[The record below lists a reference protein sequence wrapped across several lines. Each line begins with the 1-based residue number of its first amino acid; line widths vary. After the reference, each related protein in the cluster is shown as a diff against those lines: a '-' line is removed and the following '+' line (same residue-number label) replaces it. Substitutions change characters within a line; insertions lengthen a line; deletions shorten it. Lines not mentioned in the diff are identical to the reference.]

1 MSQLAQFENDHSAAE
16 IHSLVDGLTETVEG
30 LSADRR
36 ERMLQRAAD
45 LFLAGSRRYSD
56 QQIAVFDDVLLKLSS
71 DIETKARAKL
81 AGKIAGVKNAPPKLV
96 RSLAFDDEIE
106 VAAPV
111 LSCSEQ
117 LTDDDLV
124 QNARTKSQKH
134 LLAIAQRLKLSE
146 AVTDVL
152 VERGNKRVVQSV
164 AENRGAR
171 FSLAGYEGLTVRA
184 YENRRLALTLSAR
197 SDLPRQYF
205 IKLVENASASVRS
218 KLEAANPQAAAAI
231 REAVDEVASN
241 MQQEAR
247 QVSQEFAAAKRDA
260 RIRFRAHAI
269 SEANVHAPA
278 RAQEFEKVL
287 VSLARLGGYPLD
299 LVERALLDEGGD
311 MLLILAKAADC
322 SWITV
327 RELLQMQAA
336 GRKLAADDLAQA
348 FDRYQKLSAKTA
360 GRILNFRTERMKQ
373 RARSGRSQRSGQKA
387 QGSRV
392 VSAALP
398 RDRAVSSK

>member
-16 IHSLVDGLTETVEG
+16 THSLLDGLIETVEG

-36 ERMLQRAAD
+36 ERMLERAAN

-56 QQIAVFDDVLLKLSS
+56 QQIAVFDDVLLQLSS
-71 DIETKARAKL
+71 DIEMKARAKL
-81 AGKIAGVKNAPPKLV
+81 AGQIAGVKNAPPKLV

-117 LTDDDLV
+117 LTEDDLV
-124 QNARTKSQKH
+124 ENARTKSQKH

-152 VERGNKRVVQSV
+152 VERGNRRVVQKV
-164 AENRGAR
+164 AENRSAR

-184 YENRRLALTLSAR
+184 CENRRLALALSAR
-197 SDLPRQYF
+197 SDLPRQHF
-205 IKLVENASASVRS
+205 IKLLENASASVRA
-218 KLEAANPQAAAAI
+218 KLEAMRPQAAAAI
-231 REAVDEVASN
+231 REAVDEVASA
-241 MQQEAR
+241 MQHEAR
-247 QVSQEFAAAKRDA
+247 ELSQEFAAAKRDA
-260 RIRFRAHAI
+260 RIRFSTHTI
-269 SEANVHAPA
+269 GEANVHAPA

-322 SWITV
+322 SWTTV
-327 RELLQMQAA
+327 RELLRMQAA
-336 GRKLAADDLAQA
+336 GRKLTADDLSEV
-348 FDRYQKLSAKTA
+348 FDRYQKLTSKTA
-360 GRILNFRTERMKQ
+360 RRILSFRTERMKL
-373 RARSGRSQRSGQKA
+373 RARSGSAHRGCQKA
-387 QGSRV
+387 QATGAR
-392 VSAALP
+392 SAAP
-398 RDRAVSSK
+398 KNRAVAST

>member
-111 LSCSEQ
+111 LSYSEQ

-171 FSLAGYEGLTVRA
+171 FSLAGYEGLTDRA
-184 YENRRLALTLSAR
+184 CENRRLALALSAR

-205 IKLVENASASVRS
+205 IKLLENAS
-218 KLEAANPQAAAAI
+218 
-231 REAVDEVASN
+231 
-241 MQQEAR
+241 
-247 QVSQEFAAAKRDA
+247 
-260 RIRFRAHAI
+260 
-269 SEANVHAPA
+269 
-278 RAQEFEKVL
+278 
-287 VSLARLGGYPLD
+287 
-299 LVERALLDEGGD
+299 
-311 MLLILAKAADC
+311 
-322 SWITV
+322 
-327 RELLQMQAA
+327 
-336 GRKLAADDLAQA
+336 
-348 FDRYQKLSAKTA
+348 
-360 GRILNFRTERMKQ
+360 
-373 RARSGRSQRSGQKA
+373 
-387 QGSRV
+387 
-392 VSAALP
+392 
-398 RDRAVSSK
+398 

>member
-1 MSQLAQFENDHSAAE
+1 MSEFAQCEKGHSAAE
-16 IHSLVDGLTETVEG
+16 IRPLLDGLIESVEG
-30 LSADRR
+30 FSVARR
-36 ERMLQRAAD
+36 ERMLERAAN

-56 QQIAVFDDVLLKLSS
+56 QQIAVFDDVLLQLSS
-71 DIETKARAKL
+71 DIEMKARAKL
-81 AGKIAGVKNAPPKLV
+81 AGQIAGVKNAPPKLV

-117 LTDDDLV
+117 LTEDDLV
-124 QNARTKSQKH
+124 ENARTKSQKH

-152 VERGNKRVVQSV
+152 VERGNKRVVQRV

-184 YENRRLALTLSAR
+184 YENRRLALALSAR

-205 IKLVENASASVRS
+205 IKLLENAAASVRS
-218 KLEAANPQAAAAI
+218 QLEAINPQAATAI
-231 REAVDEVASN
+231 GEAVDEVAST
-241 MQQEAR
+241 MQQEVR
-247 QVSQEFAAAKRDA
+247 QISQEFAAAKRDA

-311 MLLILAKAADC
+311 MLLILAKAANC
-322 SWITV
+322 SWTTV
-327 RELLQMQAA
+327 RELLRMQAA
-336 GRKLAADDLAQA
+336 GRKLTADDVSEI
-348 FDRYQKLSAKTA
+348 FDRYHKLTSKTA
-360 GRILNFRTERMKQ
+360 RRILSFRTQRMKL
-373 RARSGRSQRSGQKA
+373 RARSGSAHRGGQKMQA
-387 QGSRV
+387 NRV
-392 VSAALP
+392 ASAAPP
-398 RDRAVSSK
+398 RHRAVASE